1 MIGKVEGDIKNIGIL
16 GVGGVG
22 VFIYFQ
28 DDVDGIFNFVDVVF
42 KFMIFGEIF
51 RDNFIIDERKEYVF
65 VCIDKG
71 SFFFRFIVFK
81 QGKMMV
87 SLKDYFLGGSEG
99 ICSEWKFLVL
109 EGDQVFLLGVVV
121 Q

>member
-1 MIGKVEGDIKNIGIL
+1 
-16 GVGGVG
+16 
-22 VFIYFQ
+22 
-28 DDVDGIFNFVDVVF
+28 
-42 KFMIFGEIF
+42 
-51 RDNFIIDERKEYVF
+51 
-65 VCIDKG
+65 
-71 SFFFRFIVFK
+71 
-81 QGKMMV
+81 MMV